1 MQQYDCQ
8 RDKCFER
15 RTKMEKYQKLNTNK
29 LERVNGGNNF
39 LLNALKIIPVPILF
53 IPRKK

>member
-1 MQQYDCQ
+1 
-8 RDKCFER
+8 
-15 RTKMEKYQKLNTNK
+15 MEKYQKLNTNK

>member
-1 MQQYDCQ
+1 MVVNEINVLKENQNG
-8 RDKCFER
+8 KIS
-15 RTKMEKYQKLNTNK
+15 KIN

-53 IPRKK
+53 GPRKK